1 MTPSL
6 GNFIASLVAGAF
18 IAITIGGVLV
28 FISQTDR
35 ITRSQYFKSYK
46 IYCFE
51 LASKGPQIEF
61 LATLSN
67 RKD

>member
-18 IAITIGGVLV
+18 VALAIGGALV

-35 ITRSQYFKSYK
+35 VTRNS
-46 IYCFE
+46 
-51 LASKGPQIEF
+51 
-61 LATLSN
+61 
-67 RKD
+67 

>member
-18 IAITIGGVLV
+18 IALVIGGALV

-35 ITRSQYFKSYK
+35 VTRS
-46 IYCFE
+46 
-51 LASKGPQIEF
+51 
-61 LATLSN
+61 
-67 RKD
+67 